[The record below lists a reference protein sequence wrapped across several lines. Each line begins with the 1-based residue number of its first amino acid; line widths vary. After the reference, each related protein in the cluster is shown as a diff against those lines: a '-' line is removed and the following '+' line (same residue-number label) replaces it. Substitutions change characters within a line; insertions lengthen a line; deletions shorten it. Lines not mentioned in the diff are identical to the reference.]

1 MNTLDVQGI
10 IHHNLTFDDVLLL
23 PKHAK
28 RIQSRQ
34 DPDTSTF
41 LGKVKLKSP
50 IVSANMSTITELN
63 MMVAMDTHGGL
74 GILHR
79 FLPIESQKEQVRQA
93 ACRGVID
100 VAVSLGVGPDVLD
113 DAVALARE
121 GATIFCVD
129 VAHGDSV
136 KVVSLLGL
144 LRKELPHATL
154 IGGNVATEGGALR
167 LADAGADAVKVGIGP
182 GSICMTRSVAGCGVP
197 QLTAV
202 AACSQALK
210 KQGHNVSVIADGGI
224 KTSGDIVKA
233 IAVGADAVMVGR
245 LLAGTDEV
253 PQSGRYFGMAS
264 VATGKIRPGIA
275 AEGVI
280 IEVPDQGPVAS
291 ILENL
296 RNGIQTGMSYQD
308 ALTLSDL
315 REDPLFV
322 RITSA
327 GLYES
332 GTRTN

>member
-10 IHHNLTFDDVLLL
+10 IQNNLTFDDVLLL
-23 PKHAK
+23 PRHAK
-28 RIQSRQ
+28 RVQSRQ
-34 DPDTSTF
+34 DPDTSTR
-41 LGKVKLKSP
+41 LGKVRLKSP
-50 IVSANMSTITELN
+50 IISANMSTVTELS
-63 MMVAMDTHGGL
+63 MMVAMDLHGGL

-79 FLPIESQKEQVRQA
+79 FLPIETQKEQVRQA
-93 ACRGVID
+93 ASRGVLD
-100 VAVSLGVGPDVLD
+100 VAVSLGVGPEALN
-113 DAVALARE
+113 DATALARE

-129 VAHGDSV
+129 VAHGDST
-136 KVVSLLGL
+136 KVTNLLSA
-144 LRKELPHATL
+144 LRRELPHVTL
-154 IGGNVATEGGALR
+154 IGGNVATESGALR
-167 LADAGADAVKVGIGP
+167 LAESGADVVKVGIGP

-210 KQGHNVSVIADGGI
+210 SQGFNTSVIADGGI

-233 IAVGADAVMVGR
+233 IAVGADAVMMGR

-280 IEVPDQGPVAS
+280 IEVPDQGPVAAV
-291 ILENL
+291 LENL

-308 ALTLSDL
+308 ALVLSDL

-322 RITSA
+322 RITPA